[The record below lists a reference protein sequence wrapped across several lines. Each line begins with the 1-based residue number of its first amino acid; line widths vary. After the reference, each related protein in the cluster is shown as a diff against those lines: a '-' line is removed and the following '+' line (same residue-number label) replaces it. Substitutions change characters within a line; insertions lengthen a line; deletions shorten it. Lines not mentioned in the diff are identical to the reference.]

1 MTATEK
7 DLREGGP
14 VVVVPERMMA
24 QRSHSHHGG
33 FAASLETARNE
44 LDAMNLEEE
53 ALVSPSLST
62 PETPGS
68 PITPADI
75 PTADSFAFAFDID
88 GVLIRGGR
96 PLPEAIE
103 AMKVL
108 NGENEYGMKVP
119 YIFLT
124 NGGGKTEAER
134 CIDLSRQLDIE
145 VSPAQFICGKH
156 FLPSLHYEC

>member
-1 MTATEK
+1 
-7 DLREGGP
+7 
-14 VVVVPERMMA
+14 
-24 QRSHSHHGG
+24 
-33 FAASLETARNE
+33 
-44 LDAMNLEEE
+44 MNLEEE
-53 ALVSPSLST
+53 ALVSPASST

-68 PITPADI
+68 PITPADV

-96 PLPEAIE
+96 PIPEAIE

-156 FLPSLHYEC
+156 FCPFAT